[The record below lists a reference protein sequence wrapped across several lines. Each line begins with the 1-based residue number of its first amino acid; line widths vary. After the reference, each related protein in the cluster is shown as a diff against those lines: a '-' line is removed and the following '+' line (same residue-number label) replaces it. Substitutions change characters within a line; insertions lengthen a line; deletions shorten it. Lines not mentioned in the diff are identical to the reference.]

1 MSIIGLGTDITEISR
16 IADMLAKHG
25 EQFLTRVF
33 TSGERD
39 YCAGK
44 KESAQHFAGRWAAKE
59 AVMKALGTGW
69 GEGVSWTDIEVC
81 LLVSGRP
88 VVRLT
93 GGANEVAQRLGI
105 GEVLISISHCRDYA
119 MATAVAVPGPAHA

>member
-25 EQFLTRVF
+25 DHFLARVF
-33 TSGERD
+33 TDGERG
-39 YCAGK
+39 YCATK
-44 KESAQHFAGRWAAKE
+44 KEAAQHFAGRWAAKE

-69 GEGVSWTDIEVC
+69 GEGVSWTDIEVR

-88 VVRLT
+88 VIHLA
-93 GGANEVAQRLGI
+93 GGAEVIAQKLGI

-119 MATAVAVPGPAHA
+119 MATAVAVAEK